1 MNPDPLA
8 RYLMRLPTLITFF
21 FSVMLV
27 TFFRELA
34 VIFQLSTD
42 PKFDWSTPADALIL
56 ISFLATLFFVVAVW
70 LAYSLLIERFPY
82 TLDYGLFYFDVAR
95 FSVLYL
101 VFSFAF
107 LAGHPPSYIYYIVA
121 LARLASDDG
130 RMARLPSAS
139 HPGRR
144 TYQNAARTYSGHLL
158 RMGTY
163 LVLAVAYYLCCRTR
177 VGSLRAMGHAKPV
190 RGSHQRC
197 CWSIWN
203 ARRLNDVRHKAIEA
217 SKAAELARAAA
228 RRTVADVVARSTLPW
243 RFAPWRSLS
252 TRWRGTR
259 SLRPGGEAG

>member
-34 VIFQLSTD
+34 VTFQLSTD

-101 VFSFAF
+101 IFSFAF

-121 LARLASDDG
+121 LAVWHLMMVGWHAYRLRHIQGIERSE
-130 RMARLPSAS
+130 RSADM
-139 HPGRR
+139 R
-144 TYQNAARTYSGHLL
+144 GHAL

-163 LVLAVAYYLCCRTR
+163 LVLAVAYYLFVMR
-177 VGSLRAMGHAKPV
+177 VWEATEPWAMQSMFVVLTSALLV
-190 RGSHQRC
+190 F
-197 CWSIWN
+197 WN

-217 SKAAELARAAA
+217 SKAADLANAAA
-228 RRTVADVVARSTLPW
+228 PTSA
-243 RFAPWRSLS
+243 
-252 TRWRGTR
+252 
-259 SLRPGGEAG
+259 

>member
-56 ISFLATLFFVVAVW
+56 LSFLATLFFVVAVW

-82 TLDYGLFYFDVAR
+82 TLHYGVFYFDVAR

-101 VFSFAF
+101 IFSFAF
-107 LAGHPPSYIYYIVA
+107 LAGHPPNYIYYIVA
-121 LARLASDDG
+121 LAVWHLMMAGWHAYRLRHIEGAE
-130 RMARLPSAS
+130 
-139 HPGRR
+139 R
-144 TYQNAARTYSGHLL
+144 TERAADVRGHLL

-163 LVLAVAYYLCCRTR
+163 LILAIIYYFA
-177 VGSLRAMGHAKPV
+177 VVSAWQGSQPWGLHSAV
-190 RGSHQRC
+190 VVITSLLLVY
-197 CWSIWN
+197 WN
-203 ARRLNDVRHKAIEA
+203 ARRLSDMRHKAIEA
-217 SKAAELARAAA
+217 SKAAELARTQTAATA
-228 RRTVADVVARSTLPW
+228 
-243 RFAPWRSLS
+243 
-252 TRWRGTR
+252 
-259 SLRPGGEAG
+259 